1 MSYCPVA
8 AARGAVLVR
17 APTTVAGWHGRV
29 QHGMGCTGAGLLPAT
44 PVRRAARPATAALG
58 RWRLGDGRGYGSNV
72 FQRVRPGTA
81 RGQAVADPSS
91 ADAGVSGEADPVKLL
106 TSDESEELLKIRHTT
121 AHILAMA
128 TQKLFP
134 DAQCTIGPWCVPCDD
149 TTDRPTV
156 VMTVARVPSRRRWI
170 LAHRLLPTSAHPTF
184 FKPLHSPVQD

>member
-17 APTTVAGWHGRV
+17 APTTVAGWRGRV
-29 QHGMGCTGAGLLPAT
+29 QHGMCTGAVLPAT
-44 PVRRAARPATAALG
+44 VVRRAARPATAALG
-58 RWRLGDGRGYGSNV
+58 RLLGDGRGYGSNV
-72 FQRVRPGTA
+72 FQRVRPGTRP

-91 ADAGVSGEADPVKLL
+91 ADASVSGEADPVKLL

-134 DAQCTIGPWCVPCDD
+134 DAQCTIGPWCVPCGRR
-149 TTDRPTV
+149 TAPTV
-156 VMTVARVPSRRRWI
+156 
-170 LAHRLLPTSAHPTF
+170 
-184 FKPLHSPVQD
+184 